1 MENLAI
7 FLMCIGIVYPITL
20 LPIHVYKGNKDFKVT
35 DDVKRFWITSMVMLI
50 VGAIINPSFG
60 VYYILV
66 CPAMIVLAEHLISEL
81 NWKIYVTYIL
91 DSNCIVI
98 NNLLNSK

>member
-7 FLMCIGIVYPITL
+7 FLMCIGIVYPIAL

-35 DDVKRFWITSMVMLI
+35 HDVKRFWITSMIMLI
-50 VGAIINPSFG
+50 GGAIISPSFG
-60 VYYILV
+60 VYFILT
-66 CPAMIVLAEHLISEL
+66 CPAMIVLAEHFISEL

-91 DSNCIVI
+91 DSNYIVI
-98 NNLLNSK
+98 NNLLNGK

>member
-1 MENLAI
+1 MSTRNI
-7 FLMCIGIVYPITL
+7 K
-20 LPIHVYKGNKDFKVT
+20 KGNKDFKVT

-50 VGAIINPSFG
+50 GGAIINPSFG
-60 VYYILV
+60 VYFILA
-66 CPAMIVLAEHLISEL
+66 CPAMIVLMEHLISEL

-91 DSNCIVI
+91 DSNRIVI